1 MLDPDLPLAELKA
14 AYRNW
19 RESKGA
25 NVDQVL
31 QELLARPPRP
41 EAH

>member
-1 MLDPDLPLAELKA
+1 MA
-14 AYRNW
+14 AIRLL
-19 RESKGA
+19 SGSA
-25 NVDQVL
+25 NVEQVL